1 MTIPEIINILQNKIA
16 GLEKQKKSAAE
27 AGELAEVVRYQNEIV
42 ETKAT
47 LIKLETIELE

>member
-1 MTIPEIINILQNKIA
+1 MTIPDIINILQNKVT
-16 GLEKQKKSAAE
+16 GLEKQKKSAQE
-27 AGELAEVVRYQNEIV
+27 AGELAEIIRIDNEIL